1 MLDHLSDQLLAVGIA
16 FDLDVAVIER
26 LVPVT
31 DAAVTVSHADGAVMV
46 VRFGKVT
53 RNQVATAVRSLE
65 AVDARLLGCVLTM
78 TPTRGEDGYEAY
90 GYEYVPRPGERAIE
104 GESRPDALSAREVNV
119 EGAAGNGSAGAS
131 GISRHSTA
139 PPGMT
144 SERGSP
150 GVAHAG
156 GDTVDGEQHGPS

>member
-1 MLDHLSDQLLAVGIA
+1 MSDLMTHLRKIFEIIIIDTPPLL
-16 FDLDVAVIER
+16 
-26 LVPVT
+26 PVT

-78 TPTRGEDGYEAY
+78 TPKRGEDGYEAY

-131 GISRHSTA
+131 GIRSPFNRAPRDDLRARISRCCASRR
-139 PPGMT
+139 P
-144 SERGSP
+144 RR
-150 GVAHAG
+150 
-156 GDTVDGEQHGPS
+156 